1 MQITSFCNRIAVFS
15 ILFFAVSPVWS
26 FGGGGDGYS
35 PKCKPPKFKNLKP
48 AKNIEPGGEL
58 SFTASS
64 NTLPDSIQVVIK
76 DLKVDLTVR
85 DHYGYQVK
93 GNLPAELTEGFALAN
108 IIAHSSPNT
117 CITEKKWL
125 FKIGKS
131 EAEEAKDDTEA
142 AKDDTDDAA
151 QDAAE

>member
-1 MQITSFCNRIAVFS
+1 MQIISFCNRIAVFL

-35 PKCKPPKFKNLKP
+35 PKCNPPKFKNLEP

-64 NTLPDSIQVVIK
+64 NTLPDSIKVVIK
-76 DLKVDLTVR
+76 DYKVALTVK
-85 DHYGYQVK
+85 DNYGYQVK
-93 GNLPAELTEGFALAN
+93 GNLPPELTEGFALAN

-117 CITEKKWL
+117 CITEQKWL
-125 FKIGKS
+125 FKIGKND
-131 EAEEAKDDTEA
+131 AEEAKDDTEA
-142 AKDDTDDAA
+142 ANGDAEEA
-151 QDAAE
+151 VQEGAE